1 MVEVIELG
9 DGQYPPEDET
19 CYIVT
24 RDPTGRFYITDSDVG
39 FVKSEQ
45 ASFYPVSEQ
54 EKRSTID
61 RATKYAD
68 KHGVHAVYVVS

>member
-1 MVEVIELG
+1 VVDVIEL
-9 DGQYPPEDET
+9 DAGQYPPDGEA

-24 RDPTGRFYITDSDVG
+24 RDPTGRFYVAESGAG

-54 EKRSTID
+54 ERRSTID
-61 RATKYAD
+61 RATKYAGQ
-68 KHGVHAVYVVS
+68 HGVHAVYVVS